1 MLEELFYNGW
11 EENGW
16 LTRLDPKLGAQVIYR
31 GTYVLVPTLGVV
43 NWLL

>member
-1 MLEELFYNGW
+1 MAHEARSE
-11 EENGW
+11 
-16 LTRLDPKLGAQVIYR
+16 TGAQVIYR